1 VKVIYF
7 SHLNLALLSKTYLKN
22 MPLFCDEYLVLVEI
36 HHREQKRRG
45 VSSIVL
51 VLKDDNVQ
59 I

>member
-1 VKVIYF
+1 
-7 SHLNLALLSKTYLKN
+7 